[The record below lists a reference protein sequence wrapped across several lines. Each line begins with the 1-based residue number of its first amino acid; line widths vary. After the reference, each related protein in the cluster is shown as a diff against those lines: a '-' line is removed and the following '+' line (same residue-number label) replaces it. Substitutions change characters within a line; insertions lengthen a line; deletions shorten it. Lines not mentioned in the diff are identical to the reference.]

1 MLLFQCTYFPSLGTE
16 EKVAENYRIEK
27 IPYGKKEI
35 EIKIPEK
42 NYLAT
47 GTHRAPPGR
56 RLFRRAEERS
66 SGNCRLGHLE
76 AASRL

>member
-47 GTHRAPPGR
+47 GTHLMKNGSDMIPRFEGKPENA
-56 RLFRRAEERS
+56 
-66 SGNCRLGHLE
+66 
-76 AASRL
+76 

>member
-1 MLLFQCTYFPSLGTE
+1 M
-16 EKVAENYRIEK
+16 AENYRIEK

-47 GTHRAPPGR
+47 GTHLMKNGSDMIPRCEGKPENA
-56 RLFRRAEERS
+56 
-66 SGNCRLGHLE
+66 
-76 AASRL
+76 